1 MFCILIL
8 FFGKKGSV
16 NAESIKL
23 TNDFEMNAL
32 KAECVE
38 KEILNSFFL
47 KMVKIPKMTQIHQK
61 YIFLICFVICRN
73 F

>member
-8 FFGKKGSV
+8 FFEKKGSV

-23 TNDFEMNAL
+23 TKDFEMNAL

-38 KEILNSFFL
+38 KEILNSFF
-47 KMVKIPKMTQIHQK
+47 
-61 YIFLICFVICRN
+61 
-73 F
+73 

>member
-8 FFGKKGSV
+8 FFEKKGSV

-38 KEILNSFFL
+38 KEILNSFF
-47 KMVKIPKMTQIHQK
+47 
-61 YIFLICFVICRN
+61 
-73 F
+73 